1 MKNKILKIVLG
12 IVIGIIAI
20 VTIVFIVTKLSEK
33 KPSDAV
39 VSFVENLQ
47 NGELEIAKSYT
58 SDNTFSAFGFDTEN
72 DDLEMIKYYFKYLDV
87 NVVDITKSKSEA
99 IVRVELN
106 NKNLKTILQKYIQK
120 ALELAMSSLGS
131 SEKKDGMEAEL
142 LEYFKSKFES
152 EEIDT
157 VTTTVD
163 IVLNKVDKEWKV
175 VVTEELRDA
184 ILPGLSD
191 INNLYSMAA

>member
-33 KPSDAV
+33 KPSDTV

-72 DDLEMIKYYFKYLDV
+72 DDLEMIKYYFKYLDL

>member
-191 INNLYSMAA
+191 INNLYSIAA

>member
-72 DDLEMIKYYFKYLDV
+72 DDLEMIKYYFKYLDL

-106 NKNLKTILQKYIQK
+106 NKNLKTIYQ
-120 ALELAMSSLGS
+120 
-131 SEKKDGMEAEL
+131 
-142 LEYFKSKFES
+142 
-152 EEIDT
+152 
-157 VTTTVD
+157 
-163 IVLNKVDKEWKV
+163 
-175 VVTEELRDA
+175 
-184 ILPGLSD
+184 
-191 INNLYSMAA
+191 

>member
-1 MKNKILKIVLG
+1 MKNKVLKIVLG

-47 NGELEIAKSYT
+47 NGELEVAKSYT

>member
-72 DDLEMIKYYFKYLDV
+72 DDLEMIKYYFKYLDL

>member
-1 MKNKILKIVLG
+1 MKNKIIKIVLG
-12 IVIGIIAI
+12 VIIAI
-20 VTIVFIVTKLSEK
+20 VVIGVIVLAVTKLSEK
-33 KPSDAV
+33 KPSDAI
-39 VSFVENLQ
+39 VSFVENLK
-47 NGELEIAKSYT
+47 NGELETAKSYT
-58 SDNTFSAFGFDTEN
+58 SDDTFSAFGFDTEN
-72 DDLEMIKYYFKYLDV
+72 DDLEMMKYYFKHLNV
-87 NVVDITKSKSEA
+87 NVMEVTKSKTEA
-99 IVRVELN
+99 VVKVEIS
-106 NKNLKTILQKYIQK
+106 NKNLKTILQNYIQK
-120 ALELAMSSLGS
+120 AFELAMSSIGS

-142 LEYFKSKFES
+142 LEYFKSQFES

-184 ILPGLSD
+184 ILPGLSE

>member
-131 SEKKDGMEAEL
+131 SDKKDGMEAEL

>member
-1 MKNKILKIVLG
+1 
-12 IVIGIIAI
+12 
-20 VTIVFIVTKLSEK
+20 
-33 KPSDAV
+33 
-39 VSFVENLQ
+39 
-47 NGELEIAKSYT
+47 
-58 SDNTFSAFGFDTEN
+58 
-72 DDLEMIKYYFKYLDV
+72 MIKYYFKYLDL